1 MPSRLNR
8 KEQWKQ
14 RLRNQFGWLRHWL
27 KKDPDPL
34 TLLLMTKG
42 HLEVRKIHFNPRSIR
57 LLKLG
62 AVSALVLFVLS
73 GVILVQF
80 IITLPERSLLQ
91 RENLALQQELNQIQ
105 FHLDTLQTTVD
116 RVQRFNQKLRALTE
130 VDKEFA
136 KRQQGPL
143 GQGGSEDL
151 TEGDSLFHFGDF
163 SVEEASLE
171 IGPESL
177 PHLDRRQRFL
187 VQKLY
192 SWMGRIYRDS
202 ELETQSVE
210 ELFEVLKGQKLQLA
224 ATPSIMP
231 VRGWVTS
238 HFGYRL
244 DPFSGRRSLH
254 RGLDVAARKGTPIV
268 APAEGVVSFSGPYG
282 GFGNTVIVF
291 HGYGISTL
299 YAHAQDL
306 LVRSGQRVNRGDVLG
321 TVGNTGRS
329 TGAHLHYEVR
339 VNGIQVDPRKYI
351 LDRSL

>member
-1 MPSRLNR
+1 
-8 KEQWKQ
+8 
-14 RLRNQFGWLRHWL
+14 
-27 KKDPDPL
+27 
-34 TLLLMTKG
+34 MTKG
-42 HLEVRKIHFNPRSIR
+42 HLEVRKIHLKSKSIR
-57 LLKLG
+57 WLKLG
-62 AVSALVLFVLS
+62 AVGFVGLILVS
-73 GVILVQF
+73 TVIFVQF
-80 IITLPERSLLQ
+80 IVTLPERSLLQ
-91 RENLALQQELNQIQ
+91 RENLALQQELNRIQ

-116 RVQRFNQKLRALTE
+116 RVHRFNQKLRALTE

-136 KRQQGPL
+136 KRQGPL
-143 GQGGSEDL
+143 GQGGVDESIESDDVL
-151 TEGDSLFHFGDF
+151 YHFGDF
-163 SVEEASLE
+163 HIKESSLE
-171 IGPESL
+171 MREDSL

-187 VQKLY
+187 IQKLY
-192 SWMGRIYRDS
+192 SWIGRVYRDS

-254 RGLDVAARKGTPIV
+254 RGLDVAARKGTPII

-282 GFGNTVIVF
+282 GYGNTVIVF
-291 HGYGISTL
+291 HGYGVSTL
-299 YAHAQDL
+299 YAHAEDL
-306 LVRSGQRVNRGDVLG
+306 LVRAGQRVNRGDVLA
-321 TVGNTGRS
+321 TVGMTGRT